1 MSVNE
6 VVPVAAKRTLQIV
19 ITREAAG
26 TFKIGTM
33 GLDGHVG
40 CTLETYRAGSAI
52 RACLILLRLI
62 PKICRI

>member
-1 MSVNE
+1 MN
-6 VVPVAAKRTLQIV
+6 KRTLQIV

-40 CTLETYRAGSAI
+40 CTLETYQGGGVI
-52 RACLILLRLI
+52 RTAWTLLRLI
-62 PKICRI
+62 PKICCV